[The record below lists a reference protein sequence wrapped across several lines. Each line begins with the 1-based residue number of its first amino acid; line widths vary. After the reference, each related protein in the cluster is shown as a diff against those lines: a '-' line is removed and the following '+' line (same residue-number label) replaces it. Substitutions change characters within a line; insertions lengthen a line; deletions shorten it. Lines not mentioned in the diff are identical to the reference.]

1 MRPDDGIYSGTVAAG
16 SGEAVANRI
25 YQRTSQRFSNV
36 SIVDEPCREVG
47 ERTLEIHPRL
57 LHWEDRAT
65 NWSGVSDK
73 ITVELQ
79 LRDLPANGTRRS
91 TFQAASTWFTFVNAP
106 PEDLLDRTFDEA
118 IDDLLP
124 PPAGG

>member
-1 MRPDDGIYSGTVAAG
+1 MMSVNDLDYEVATAADQRANALRHWIGLITALVDAVTVATVVAG
-16 SGEAVANRI
+16 TSLAYHFVAYRHLGN
-25 YQRTSQRFSNV
+25 
-36 SIVDEPCREVG
+36 
-47 ERTLEIHPRL
+47 
-57 LHWEDRAT
+57 
-65 NWSGVSDK
+65 DK